1 MLLNLLNLDK
11 QTRELMLAEI
21 HHSILSNTLYISPR
35 LSETGRRD
43 YSVLL
48 EEAAEK
54 HDEDWLADRLSENG
68 RLNASEQRRKPT
80 GGYTIA
86 KVPSNANQ
94 TLGAGEFNRFYARGL
109 CQRAISNA
117 IPSLIVYRAKEVSR
131 PRPDSERLVGTS
143 ISPKA
148 LLDDLRST
156 DQEADTLLGIGNPNS
171 GLSVRLP

>member
-1 MLLNLLNLDK
+1 MSLNLLNLDK
-11 QTRELMLAEI
+11 QTRELMLEEVDYAL
-21 HHSILSNTLYISPR
+21 LSNTLYISSR

-43 YSVLL
+43 YSPLL
-48 EEAAEK
+48 KEAIEK
-54 HDEDWLADRLSENG
+54 YDETWLAAKLAENG
-68 RLNASEQRRKPT
+68 RLNANEQRRKPN

-109 CQRAISNA
+109 CQRAIAHS
-117 IPSLIVYRAKEVSR
+117 IPDLVVYRAKEVSR
-131 PRPDSERLVGTS
+131 PRPESERLIGTS

-148 LLDDLRST
+148 LLADLRST
-156 DQEADTLLGIGNPNS
+156 DQEADTMLGIGNPNS